1 MKVCPKCAQSF
12 ADGFRY
18 CPKDAHELVKYD
30 LRARIQRPRELQFLV
45 KNNSLFARLRDEI
58 TDAANEIKRNPG
70 GYINSMLRGEGST
83 RRRRRLLQ
91 AGLATALIT
100 YTSIILLVILV
111 GLSKAPIT
119 GTKAD
124 PLHPDDDL
132 RGPVRL
138 LLENVKPAETAK
150 AGRGLLGGSLKQPRR
165 AGGGG
170 GANDNAPVSKGKM
183 PTPTFAPQINLPE
196 VPKSTR
202 PILVVPETVVVDPIF
217 MHKLKG
223 PTGTED
229 GQLEAPSRGDRG
241 GTGVGE
247 GTGPG
252 FKNGNRGNFG
262 NGPNK
267 IGGGDPNGPD
277 SGGALPYG
285 KPTLLYTEKARYTE
299 EARRNKIQGTVVL
312 SVVFGA
318 DGLIH
323 DIRTIHGLPDG
334 LTETAIEAAKRIRF
348 QPAVRSG
355 KPVSVRT
362 NLEFNFALF

>member
-1 MKVCPKCAQSF
+1 MKNK
-12 ADGFRY
+12 
-18 CPKDAHELVKYD
+18 
-30 LRARIQRPRELQFLV
+30 
-45 KNNSLFARLRDEI
+45 SLFARLRDEI
-58 TDAANEIKRNPG
+58 TDAVHEMKRNPQN
-70 GYINSMLRGEGST
+70 YLASLLCGEGSS

-91 AGLATALIT
+91 AGLATAMIT
-100 YTSIILLVILV
+100 YGSIILFVIIV
-111 GLSKAPIT
+111 GLLKAPMT
-119 GTKAD
+119 GTKAN

-138 LLENVKPAETAK
+138 LLENVKPDETAK

-165 AGGGG
+165 ATGGG
-170 GANDNAPVSKGKM
+170 GANDNAPVSRGKM
-183 PTPTFAPQINLPE
+183 PIASVAPQITLPD

-202 PILVVPETVVVDPIF
+202 PILIVPETVVVDPIF
-217 MHKLKG
+217 TRKLKG
-223 PTGTED
+223 PTGVED
-229 GQLEAPSRGDRG
+229 GQLEPPSRGDHG

-247 GTGPG
+247 GNGPG
-252 FKNGNRGNFG
+252 YNLGKDGNLGDG
-262 NGPNK
+262 TNK
-267 IGGGDPNGPD
+267 IGGGYPNG
-277 SGGALPYG
+277 SGFGGGVPYG

-299 EARRNKIQGTVVL
+299 EARRNRIQGTVVL

-323 DIRTIHGLPDG
+323 DIRTIQGLPDG